1 MQYFLILGILLGV
14 VCIVFGIIKT
24 LYKKEKIKFKLNK
37 FLYGVGSIS
46 FIVLLYTYLEKLEY
60 LMAISDNFQIRNMFI
75 LLFLGVLLGVV
86 CIVFGI
92 IKTLY
97 KKEKIKFKLNKFL
110 YGVGSISFV
119 IFLYKEFDDAQ
130 IRNIFL
136 LLFLGF
142 LSGIVGVIF
151 LIIKTLYKREKI
163 KFNLNKF
170 FYGAGLIS
178 FIIFLYKYFD
188 KDQIRNIFTLLF
200 LAGGM
205 VNIFMSFNNDMSS
218 VKKKM
223 KIKKIL

>member
-1 MQYFLILGILLGV
+1 MQYFLILGVLLGV
-14 VCIVFGIIKT
+14 VCMIFLIIKT
-24 LYKKEKIKFKLNK
+24 LYKREKIKFNLNK

-46 FIVLLYTYLEKLEY
+46 FIILLYTYLEKLEY

-86 CIVFGI
+86 CMIFEFV
-92 IKTLY
+92 KTLY
-97 KKEKIKFKLNKFL
+97 KSEKIKFNLNKFL

-142 LSGIVGVIF
+142 LSGMVGMIF

-170 FYGAGLIS
+170 LYGAGLIS
-178 FIIFLYKYFD
+178 FIIFLNKYFD

-200 LAGGM
+200 LAGGI
-205 VNIFMSFNNDMSS
+205 VNILMSFNNDMSN
-218 VKKKM
+218 VKKNM

>member
-1 MQYFLILGILLGV
+1 MQYFLILGVLLGV
-14 VCIVFGIIKT
+14 VCMIFLIIKT
-24 LYKKEKIKFKLNK
+24 LYKSEKIKFNLNK

-46 FIVLLYTYLEKLEY
+46 FVIFLYTYLEKLEY

-86 CIVFGI
+86 CMIFEFV
-92 IKTLY
+92 KTLY
-97 KKEKIKFKLNKFL
+97 KSEKIKFNLNKFL

-142 LSGIVGVIF
+142 LSGMVGMIF

-170 FYGAGLIS
+170 LYGAGLIS
-178 FIIFLYKYFD
+178 FIIFLNKYFD

-200 LAGGM
+200 LAGGI
-205 VNIFMSFNNDMSS
+205 VNILMSFNNDMSN
-218 VKKKM
+218 VKKNM